1 MTSGSLGCLFPTCS
15 LCLLGP
21 NPEPGAG
28 SGLRIEA
35 GWLPQMGAWIVL
47 LAQFTLCG
55 ELPMMLPVV
64 PPVVP
69 PVVLPVELPVVL
81 PVALSVVLPVDPRGG
96 QPTNGH
102 TTTLRSGKSVHCR
115 REA

>member
-69 PVVLPVELPVVL
+69 PVVLPV
-81 PVALSVVLPVDPRGG
+81 ALSVVLPVDPRGG